1 MTSVSTTIRL
11 LVRIITDCAVDEI
24 WHLVGSCGWFIDT
37 VSAILRECVILDNA
51 RKDEKNTQPGTASN
65 STGPHP
71 VLPKVTVDSTDKN
84 KDSTMNG
91 QCLTCVAVGEY
102 TNTGGRK

>member
-51 RKDEKNTQPGTASN
+51 RKDEKNTQSGTTSN
-65 STGPHP
+65 STGSHP

-91 QCLTCVAVGEY
+91 QYLTRVVVG
-102 TNTGGRK
+102 